1 MATFVPSGPGT
12 RHERESLSDFIA
24 LIDPYETPVYNDLAT
39 KTTPATRHD
48 WTYQD
53 LTASADDNFQAYGAD
68 SADSDGLA
76 PTRLDNYIGE
86 TTKDGKIADIYDNI
100 NTAGGENETERQE
113 MLKALELRRDC
124 EAALTANTAK
134 SAGPTPRP
142 GGMPTYITNNSLGA
156 TGADPVGD
164 GSDAAT
170 PGTARALDTIAY
182 IDEALL
188 KAREAGGKPR
198 YMYMRPDLVQAFSN
212 IPDANAAG
220 AASLNQINQT
230 ATQPLTS
237 VGAVSGYLSDFGL
250 LEVVPS
256 DHMIAA
262 TILGVDPNYAAKG
275 FTNGGEMYRKD
286 LGEVGT
292 SKRFVIC
299 SQITLEMSANA
310 HFAVHALT
318 AE

>member
-24 LIDPYETPVYNDLAT
+24 LIDPYETPVYNDLTT

-53 LTASADDNFQAYGAD
+53 LTASSGDNFQAYGAD
-68 SADSDGLA
+68 SSDSDGLA

-86 TTKDGKIADIYDNI
+86 TTKDGKVADIYDNI

-134 SAGPTPRP
+134 SGGGVPRP
-142 GGMPTYITNNSLGA
+142 GGMPTYILNNSLGA
-156 TGADPVGD
+156 TGADPTGD

-170 PGTARALDTIAY
+170 PGTARDLDKIAY

-188 KAREAGGKPR
+188 KARKAGGKPR
-198 YMYMRPDLVQAFSN
+198 YMYMSPDLNQDFSD

-230 ATQPLTS
+230 NTQPLTS

-256 DHMIAA
+256 DHMFGN
-262 TILGVDPNYAAKG
+262 TIIGVDPNYAAKG

-286 LGEVGT
+286 LGDVGT
-292 SKRFVIC
+292 SKRFVIA

-310 HFAVHALT
+310 HFCVHALN
-318 AE
+318 E